1 MYNEVKE
8 RRVKGK
14 GERGENE
21 ETVEEVEKKKEGRQY
36 LPRTGGIQ
44 MRSSLLPLCLHG
56 EIFLQT
62 IMAAGQPSFF
72 STFVGAQVPH
82 PFLRISPPLSCTT
95 ASFVLV
101 SLPTPL
107 SSLRGPTFARKKG
120 RFVAVY
126 HRGLLLIV
134 IKYSSTVTCGR
145 ILVTG
150 LLARSLNEIR
160 GSHLYCGY
168 KTATTD
174 WKIILNV
181 LQRFKEMLYR

>member
-1 MYNEVKE
+1 M
-8 RRVKGK
+8 
-14 GERGENE
+14 E
-21 ETVEEVEKKKEGRQY
+21 EAEKRKEGRQY

-44 MRSSLLPLCLHG
+44 MRSSLLPLCLHD
-56 EIFLQT
+56 ETFLQT
-62 IMAAGQPSFF
+62 TMAAGQPSFF

-82 PFLRISPPLSCTT
+82 PFLRISPPLSYTT

-101 SLPTPL
+101 SL

-145 ILVTG
+145 ILVMG
-150 LLARSLNEIR
+150 SSL
-160 GSHLYCGY
+160 
-168 KTATTD
+168 D
-174 WKIILNV
+174 P
-181 LQRFKEMLYR
+181 